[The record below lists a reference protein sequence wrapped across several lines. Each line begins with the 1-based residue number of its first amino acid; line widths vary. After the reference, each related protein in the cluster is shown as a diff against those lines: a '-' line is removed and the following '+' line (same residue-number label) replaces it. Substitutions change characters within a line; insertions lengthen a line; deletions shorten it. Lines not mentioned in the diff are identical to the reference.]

1 MRIPLTRR
9 SGSTDSTKEKPHAHH
24 HGSHQRR
31 VRRPIPKGTHLPRT
45 AAEHQELDLEA
56 WKTWEAGDDSGLAE
70 AGTAWARHLRRK
82 LRKATTE
89 LRWGMVDFDRSE

>member
-1 MRIPLTRR
+1 MPTTMVLINGAFADTSR
-9 SGSTDSTKEKPHAHH
+9 
-24 HGSHQRR
+24 
-31 VRRPIPKGTHLPRT
+31 KGTHLPRT